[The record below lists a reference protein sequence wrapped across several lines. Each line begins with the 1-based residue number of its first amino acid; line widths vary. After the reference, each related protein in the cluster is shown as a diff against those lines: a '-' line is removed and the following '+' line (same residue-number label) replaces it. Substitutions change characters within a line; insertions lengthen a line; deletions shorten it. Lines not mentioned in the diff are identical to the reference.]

1 MRIRPLQVASAVLRE
16 PSERGLSPALLASGL
31 LHGLVAIGMLVS
43 WPQSSKTITLGSSVP
58 ITVVAQGPVAD
69 IRPAEQAPEEQIAQ
83 TEDPAPEAAP
93 TPAAPP
99 TPAPA
104 PTPPA
109 PTPPAPTPPPPTP
122 APKAAPQPKAA
133 PAPKQAQQPALNLD
147 ALAAT
152 VRQKAAQGASRS
164 QAQRGPAQDET
175 SVQARQAVGA
185 ASGLSASAL
194 GLLASELQR
203 RWNPNC
209 EVEGGS
215 SIDIRVGF
223 RLIQGGHIAG
233 AVDSSG
239 ANATD
244 PVVKAASDR
253 AVRAV
258 RQAAPFDS
266 LPPELFGQRIVV
278 NFNAQKACSGIG

>member
-1 MRIRPLQVASAVLRE
+1 MRTRPLRVSSAVLRE
-16 PSERGLSPALLASGL
+16 PSERGMSPALLASGL
-31 LHGLVAIGMLVS
+31 LHGLVAVGMLVS
-43 WPQSSKTITLGSSVP
+43 WPQSSKPITLGSSVP

-69 IRPAEQAPEEQIAQ
+69 IRPAEQAPEEQVAQ
-83 TEDPAPEAAP
+83 TEEPMPETVPTPAAP
-93 TPAAPP
+93 TPAPSP
-99 TPAPA
+99 VPQ
-104 PTPPA
+104 
-109 PTPPAPTPPPPTP
+109 PPTP

-133 PAPKQAQQPALNLD
+133 PTPAPKQAQPSALNLD
-147 ALAAT
+147 ALAAS

-164 QAQRGPAQDET
+164 QAQRGPAQRET
-175 SVQARQAVGA
+175 SVEARQAVGA

-215 SIDIRVGF
+215 SVDIRVGF
-223 RLIQGGHIAG
+223 RLIQGGYIAG
-233 AVDSSG
+233 PVDSSG
-239 ANATD
+239 ATATD